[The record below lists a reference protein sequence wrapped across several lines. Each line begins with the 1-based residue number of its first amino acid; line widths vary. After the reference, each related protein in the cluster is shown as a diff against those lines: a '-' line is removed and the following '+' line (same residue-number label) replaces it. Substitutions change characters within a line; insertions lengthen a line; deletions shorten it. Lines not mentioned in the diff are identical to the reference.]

1 MVQNLIHERMLRQDE
16 AVFEVS
22 SKHAESQS
30 ITGPVLTI
38 PYVVTKQVKNADGT
52 YRDAK
57 ERYYYHILPEE
68 LNIQGQ
74 VTPEKR
80 KRGLFEVVVYSS
92 DLKVNGHFDSY
103 RFEDHGINEDELELN
118 KAFVTIGIADLKGV
132 TDQVISSLRAYIFV
146 IR

>member
-1 MVQNLIHERMLRQDE
+1 MKTLFQNVFFKMGMIFVLILILLIPAVMVQNLIHERMLRQDE

-68 LNIQGQ
+68 LNIEGE

-92 DLKVNGHFDSY
+92 DL
-103 RFEDHGINEDELELN
+103 RL
-118 KAFVTIGIADLKGV
+118 
-132 TDQVISSLRAYIFV
+132 ISSQTPPHTSKVYFLIPP
-146 IR
+146 